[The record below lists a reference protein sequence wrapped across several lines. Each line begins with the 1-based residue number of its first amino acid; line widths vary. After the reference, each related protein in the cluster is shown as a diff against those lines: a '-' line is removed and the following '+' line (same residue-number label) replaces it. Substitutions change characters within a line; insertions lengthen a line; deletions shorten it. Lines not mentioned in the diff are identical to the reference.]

1 MTKYFEYGVNLSEG
15 QKTNLA
21 KAIQTNSELTLRLKN
36 NQLSGSDELMLTKT
50 QLNKIQKAASNR
62 TGVDLK
68 ISKSQIRKAVKQG
81 GSLFSSL
88 AMLGAK
94 ALPYVTKA
102 ASKALPALATG
113 AVSALG
119 SLGIDKIFGKGM
131 TGGFLVP
138 QNKIDELIQ
147 HKNLLTNAQ
156 KKQILAAVQSGGELV
171 INPTTKQRGGFLGPL
186 LASIGIPLAL
196 EMGSK
201 LFGKGMTLPRKAG
214 QGLMTMP
221 KPPPPFYGNWEG
233 RGKKKRPRATSRKKF
248 PFSKYSIDRSNS
260 LRPVWKDIPL
270 SNLDLMDWIRY
281 LQIPDFKGIFAR
293 DSVDHIH
300 KTGSC
305 VINLDDGVGKGTH
318 WVASFIKSGVI
329 YYFNSFSLPP
339 PLEFVEYVRKLGM
352 KYQYNY
358 GHPIQNIYS
367 VRCGYYCLYFLDNIS
382 RKSFYDCLKVFDL
395 SETEKNEKFIKKYFV

>member
-1 MTKYFEYGVNLSEG
+1 MTKYFEYGVNLSVG
-15 QKTNLA
+15 QKENLA

-36 NQLSGSDELMLTKT
+36 NQLRGSDELMLTKT

-62 TGVDLK
+62 TWVDLK
-68 ISKSQIRKAVKQG
+68 ISKTQIRKAVKQG

-94 ALPYVTKA
+94 ALPFVTKA

-131 TGGFLVP
+131 TGGFLIP
-138 QNKIDELIQ
+138 QNKIEQLIKY
-147 HKNLLTNAQ
+147 KNLLTKAQ
-156 KKQILAAVQSGGELV
+156 KEQILAAVQSGGQLV
-171 INPTTKQRGGFLGPL
+171 INPTAKQRGGFLGSL
-186 LASIGIPLAL
+186 LASIGVPLAIEL
-196 EMGSK
+196 GSK

-221 KPPPPFYGNWEG
+221 KPPPPFYGNWQG
-233 RGKKKRPRATSRKKF
+233 RGKKKRPRDSSWRQF
-248 PFSKYSIDRSNS
+248 PISKYPIVRNNF
-260 LRPVWKDIPL
+260 LKPTWKDIPL
-270 SNLDLMDWIRY
+270 SNLDLMDWVKY

-305 VINLDDGVGKGTH
+305 IINLDDGVGKGTH

-329 YYFNSFSLPP
+329 YYFDSFSLPP
-339 PLEFVEYVRKLGM
+339 PIEFVEYVRKLGL
-352 KYQYNY
+352 KYEYNY

-367 VRCGYYCLYFLDNIS
+367 VRCGYFCLYFLDNIW

-395 SETEKNEKFIKKYFV
+395 NDTEENEKFIKKYFV

>member
-1 MTKYFEYGVNLSEG
+1 MTNYFEYGVNLSVG
-15 QKTNLA
+15 QKENLA

-50 QLNKIQKAASNR
+50 QLNKIQKAAASR

-68 ISKSQIRKAVKQG
+68 ISKSQIRKVVQG

-94 ALPYVTKA
+94 ALPFV

-131 TGGFLVP
+131 TGGFLIP
-138 QNKIDELIQ
+138 QNKIDQLIQ
-147 HKNLLTNAQ
+147 HKNLLTKAQ
-156 KKQILAAVQSGGELV
+156 KEQILAAVQSGGQLV
-171 INPTTKQRGGFLGPL
+171 LNPTAKQRGGFLGSL

-221 KPPPPFYGNWEG
+221 KPPPPFYWQG
-233 RGKKKRPRATSRKKF
+233 RGKKKGRGILLGENS
-248 PFSKYSIDRSNS
+248 PFQN
-260 LRPVWKDIPL
+260 IPL
-270 SNLDLMDWIRY
+270 I
-281 LQIPDFKGIFAR
+281 GAIF
-293 DSVDHIH
+293 
-300 KTGSC
+300 
-305 VINLDDGVGKGTH
+305 
-318 WVASFIKSGVI
+318 
-329 YYFNSFSLPP
+329 
-339 PLEFVEYVRKLGM
+339 
-352 KYQYNY
+352 
-358 GHPIQNIYS
+358 
-367 VRCGYYCLYFLDNIS
+367 
-382 RKSFYDCLKVFDL
+382 
-395 SETEKNEKFIKKYFV
+395 

>member
-36 NQLSGSDELMLTKT
+36 NQLRGSDELMLTKT

-68 ISKSQIRKAVKQG
+68 ISKSQIRKVVQG

-94 ALPYVTKA
+94 ALPFV

-131 TGGFLVP
+131 TGGFLIP

-147 HKNLLTNAQ
+147 HKNLLTKAQ
-156 KKQILAAVQSGGELV
+156 KEQILAAVQSGGQLV
-171 INPTTKQRGGFLGPL
+171 INPTAKQRGGFLGSL

-214 QGLMTMP
+214 HGLMTMP

-233 RGKKKRPRATSRKKF
+233 RGKKKGRGLLLGKNS
-248 PFSKYSIDRSNS
+248 PFQN
-260 LRPVWKDIPL
+260 IPL
-270 SNLDLMDWIRY
+270 IGAIL
-281 LQIPDFKGIFAR
+281 
-293 DSVDHIH
+293 
-300 KTGSC
+300 
-305 VINLDDGVGKGTH
+305 
-318 WVASFIKSGVI
+318 
-329 YYFNSFSLPP
+329 
-339 PLEFVEYVRKLGM
+339 
-352 KYQYNY
+352 
-358 GHPIQNIYS
+358 
-367 VRCGYYCLYFLDNIS
+367 
-382 RKSFYDCLKVFDL
+382 
-395 SETEKNEKFIKKYFV
+395 